1 MAEDCERTL
10 LRRELIRELFEEERS
25 ISELSERYGLSRKT
39 IHSWKRRY
47 EQEGLKG
54 LEPKSRRPHRSPR
67 TSCCGPH
74 SPCPQKKAKRQIQKT
89 LKRDLRTSAFI
100 RAVALLRRSGPVP
113 GILAARPPGALMHKS
128 GPRSLFRQT
137 QVLPMSWPSLSPMS
151 WLMCN
156 PCLGH
161 LCYLCLGTAQEPRPT
176 IGLAHSGRSTD
187 ANPLREAS
195 GSSGASTHQSRLHPI

>member
-1 MAEDCERTL
+1 MAEDRERTV

-113 GILAARPPGALMHKS
+113 GILAARRPGALMHKS
-128 GPRSLFRQT
+128 GPRSLGPQT
-137 QVLPMSWPSLSPMS
+137 LVVTHVLAITVTYVLANVLPMCWPFVLPMSWHRKGASPHQNWHPPGS
-151 WLMCN
+151 W
-156 PCLGH
+156 
-161 LCYLCLGTAQEPRPT
+161 
-176 IGLAHSGRSTD
+176 ILA
-187 ANPLREAS
+187 P
-195 GSSGASTHQSRLHPI
+195 GSS